1 MSDLDLAAMEQ
12 DIVIVGGGMVGS
24 VLAHALSRDGWR
36 VTVLERATKGHSPS
50 FDHRLTALSDA
61 SWRYLDDI
69 GLIDSAADRRA
80 QPICEVR
87 VTDHGHF
94 GMTRITTANNG
105 GVALG
110 RVMGN
115 RALGEAIER
124 ARERSGTS
132 GAIHML
138 QPAGYLGHQL
148 EGTGTAGRIRVDID
162 YQGSSHTLTAR
173 LLIAADGAGST
184 VRAATEV
191 PVATQAYGQTAIVCT
206 ALPARAHH
214 GVAFECFTRGGPLA
228 ILPAPDGRVSVV
240 WVNRDEQVSEL
251 THLSDEDFARRLDH
265 LFRHRLGGFSQ
276 LTPRH
281 AYPLNLVTAQDL
293 IEDRLV
299 ILGNAAH
306 ALHPVAGQ
314 GFNLCLRD
322 VRDLAVH
329 LRADR
334 GEFVDPGDPARLA
347 AYAEQRRSD
356 YRRTI
361 GLTDRLVR
369 GFSLDLP
376 GLGMVRGAILSAFDG
391 LVPAKNRLVRLTRGL

>member
-1 MSDLDLAAMEQ
+1 MTDVTIDSLEQ
-12 DIVIVGGGMVGS
+12 DIIIVGGGMVGG

-36 VTVLERATKGHSPS
+36 VTVLERAPKGHSPS

-61 SWRYLDDI
+61 SWRYLDDLD
-69 GLIDSAADRRA
+69 LIDEAAERRA

-94 GMTRITTANNG
+94 GMTRITMANNG

-124 ARERSGTS
+124 ARGRTNTR
-132 GAIHML
+132 GAIQLL
-138 QPAGYLGHQL
+138 QPAGYLSHAVVAD
-148 EGTGTAGRIRVDID
+148 GTSTRVRVDID
-162 YQGSSHTLTAR
+162 YHGRTHTLNAR

-184 VRAATEV
+184 VRSASDV
-191 PVATQAYGQTAIVCT
+191 PVETQAYGQTAIVCT
-206 ALPARAHH
+206 ALPARPHR

-228 ILPAPDGRVSVV
+228 VLPAPDGRVSVV
-240 WVNRDEQVSEL
+240 WVNRDEAVAEL
-251 THLSDEDFARRLDH
+251 MALDDADFAQRLDT

-276 LTPRH
+276 LTARH

-293 IEDRLV
+293 IDDRLV

-322 VRDLAVH
+322 VRDLAAH
-329 LRADR
+329 LRADL
-334 GEFVDPGDPARLA
+334 GAPVDPGDPGRLA
-347 AYAEQRRSD
+347 GYAAQRRGD
-356 YRRTI
+356 YQRTI

-376 GLGMVRGAILSAFDG
+376 GMGVVRGAVLSVFDA
-391 LVPAKNRLVRLTRGL
+391 LLPAKNRLVRLTRGL